1 MAADSLVGV
10 WNTAS
15 GPLPVQRLRS
25 QRRHRATPSLP
36 DRPSIELFLAD
47 DTKLEGCYLE
57 REIVARRMMREC
69 ERL

>member
-1 MAADSLVGV
+1 
-10 WNTAS
+10 
-15 GPLPVQRLRS
+15 
-25 QRRHRATPSLP
+25 LP

-47 DTKLEGCYLE
+47 DTKLEGCDLE